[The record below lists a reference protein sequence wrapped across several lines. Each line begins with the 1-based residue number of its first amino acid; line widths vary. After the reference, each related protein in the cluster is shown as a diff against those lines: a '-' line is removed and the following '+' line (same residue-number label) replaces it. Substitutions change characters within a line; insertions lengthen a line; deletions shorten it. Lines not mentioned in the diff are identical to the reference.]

1 MLSDSSSVKVSPLDL
16 VTSILRG
23 RMSSGDQANV
33 SDDSGEAESEVMTL
47 LLEKNREVV
56 AMALTT
62 AFAVL
67 IGCVFLYLWR
77 VSSNQKAAEKNKK
90 ALEVAR
96 KPMMAKEDEDDG
108 KKKVTILFGTQTGTA
123 EGFAKVLTFYE
134 LSQILQ

>member
-23 RMSSGDQANV
+23 GMSSGDQANA
-33 SDDSGEAESEVMTL
+33 SADSEVMTL

-56 AMALTT
+56 VMALTT

-67 IGCVFLYLWR
+67 IGCVFFYLWR

-90 ALEVAR
+90 KAVEVAR

-108 KKKVTILFGTQTGTA
+108 KKKVTIFFGTQTGTA